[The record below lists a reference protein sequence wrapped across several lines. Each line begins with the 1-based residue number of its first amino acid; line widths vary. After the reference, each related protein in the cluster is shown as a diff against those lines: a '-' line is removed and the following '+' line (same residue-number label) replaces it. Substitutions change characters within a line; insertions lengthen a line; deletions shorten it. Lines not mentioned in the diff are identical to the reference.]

1 MDNTGATVLKTIKEK
16 IMERN
21 ETAYIFG
28 LEFTRLMAL
37 NDDQTIPRPD
47 RLIGGGGPFD
57 FSGAA
62 DTSAVELITKLDNA
76 DEETVTLD
84 LSSVGDIKKVT
95 VAEVVG
101 AINAKTPTNL
111 TAAEDTATKRLM
123 LVCTDGNV
131 KYVQVYGEAA
141 MIAKFGQ
148 GKGLRFVK
156 IETLKSLGE
165 TPTKKESETFTTTT
179 AKGKDTEI
187 IGDSYRKGC
196 TGTLVDAAE
205 NLEMRELVEG
215 GVFVPD
221 GDGGGTYSVPTSE
234 TQKAYFFMEAFYGKY
249 REGQSKESDQSGYR
263 KDLFRTCTGDFGDSN
278 HGREWMD
285 SNYTFTA
292 TTYTD
297 ENGELLPDMDIVHM
311 SVAKF
316 EALDV
321 KNV

>member
-1 MDNTGATVLKTIKEK
+1 MALGKNAT
-16 IMERN
+16 
-21 ETAYIFG
+21 YIFG

-47 RLIGGGGPFD
+47 RLIGGAGPFD
-57 FSGAA
+57 FSGVD

-84 LSSVGDIKKVT
+84 LSGAADSKKVT

-101 AINAKTPTNL
+101 AINAKTPTKL
-111 TAAEDTATKRLM
+111 TASIDSKESRLKIA
-123 LVCTDGNV
+123 CTDTDV

-141 MIAKFGQ
+141 RIAKFGQ
-148 GKGLRFVK
+148 GKGLQFV
-156 IETLKSLGE
+156 ISDTLKTISE
-165 TPTKKESETFTTTT
+165 TPTNKDSETFTTTT

-196 TGTLVDAAE
+196 TGTLVDAAAD
-205 NLEMRELVEG
+205 LEMRELVEG

-221 GDGGGTYSVPTSE
+221 GNGGGTYSVPTSKTE
-234 TQKAYFFMEAFYGKY
+234 KTYFFIEAFYGKY
-249 REGQSKESDQSGYR
+249 SEGQSKESDQSGYR
-263 KDLFRTCTGDFGDSN
+263 RDLFRSCAGTYGDVS

-297 ENGELLPDMDIVHM
+297 EAGNQHPDMDITYM
-311 SVAKF
+311 SVAEF
-316 EALDV
+316 DALDV
-321 KNV
+321 TNV

>member
-1 MDNTGATVLKTIKEK
+1 
-16 IMERN
+16 MEQN

-47 RLIGGGGPFD
+47 RLVGGGGPFD
-57 FSGAA
+57 FSGAS
-62 DTSAVELITKLDNA
+62 DPRAVELITKLDN
-76 DEETVTLD
+76 DEEEKITLD
-84 LSSVGDIKKVT
+84 LSGARNIKKVT
-95 VAEVVG
+95 VAEIGG

-111 TAAEDTATKRLM
+111 SAAVETKTKRLM
-123 LVCTDGNV
+123 LVCTNGDV

-141 MIAKFGQ
+141 RMARFGQ

-156 IETLKSLGE
+156 INTLKTLGE

-179 AKGKDTEI
+179 AKGIDTEI

-196 TGTLVDAAE
+196 TGTFVDAAE

-221 GDGGGTYSVPTSE
+221 GNGGGTYSVPTSK
-234 TQKAYFFMEAFYGKY
+234 TQKTYFFIEAFYGKY
-249 REGQSKESDQSGYR
+249 REGQSKESDLAGYR
-263 KDLFRTCTGDFGDSN
+263 KDLFRTCTGDFGDSS
-278 HGREWMD
+278 HGREWLD

-297 ENGELLPDMDIVHM
+297 EDGELLSDMDITHM
-311 SVAKF
+311 SVAEF
-316 EALDV
+316 DALDV